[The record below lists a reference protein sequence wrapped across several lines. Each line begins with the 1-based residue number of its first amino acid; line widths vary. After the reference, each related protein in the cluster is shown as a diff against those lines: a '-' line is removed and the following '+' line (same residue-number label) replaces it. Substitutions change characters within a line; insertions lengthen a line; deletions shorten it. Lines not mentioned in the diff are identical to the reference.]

1 MINYSDFL
9 FLQDNNPD
17 SAAYKR
23 KLEELIDEDDALIE
37 EPVAKSSRLVNI
49 EKTCFSSWNFW
60 VVKLV

>member
-49 EKTCFSSWNFW
+49 
-60 VVKLV
+60 